1 MCCGLSRRRTTMTA
15 RPTSSAALHA
25 PLLGSA
31 AALTLLGTSISVWTA
46 LAAAALAAWGAWA
59 GWQQHRRWKQALQQQ
74 QDYLASRSSFAAQLT
89 PVWAGQIETSRGQM
103 EAAIGALAERFATI
117 VQRLNTTLATSDG
130 GGSPQL
136 QAAFARSQTE
146 LAGVTG
152 VLRRVMA
159 GKDTL
164 VNKVQALEGYMG
176 ELQGM
181 ADAVKQIAWQTNLLA
196 LNAAIEAARAGPE
209 GRGFSVLAQEVRSLS
224 ALSGETGTRMAQ
236 RVTVIN
242 EAIAATRATATA
254 SAAQDESD
262 MRDSQSRIDQVLAEL
277 QQATGAISDAADV
290 LRQDS
295 HGIKGEIDEALV
307 QLQFQDRVSQIMSH
321 VRANIERLP
330 EAMAAPAAEAGQ
342 ALKPLDASPLLAELE
357 ATYAMA
363 EERAVH
369 QGGGGQAARP
379 AQKPAEQEITFF

>member
-1 MCCGLSRRRTTMTA
+1 MTA
-15 RPTSSAALHA
+15 RTNLSVTLQT
-25 PLLGSA
+25 PLLGGA
-31 AALTLLGTSISVWTA
+31 AAVALLVAGGVSGWTLAGATL
-46 LAAAALAAWGAWA
+46 LAAWGAAA
-59 GWQQHRRWKQALQQQ
+59 GWQQRCRLNEAARQQQ
-74 QDYLASRSSFAAQLT
+74 HYLASRSAFAEQLT

-103 EAAIGALAERFATI
+103 EAAIGALAGRFATI
-117 VQRLNTTLATSDG
+117 VQRLNTTLAASDQ
-130 GGSPQL
+130 GGSSQL
-136 QAAFARSQTE
+136 QAAFARSQSE

-152 VLRRVMA
+152 VLRRVMD

-164 VNKVQALEGYMG
+164 VTKVQALEGYMG

-262 MRDSQSRIDQVLAEL
+262 MQDSQTRIDQVLAEL
-277 QQATGAISDAADV
+277 QSATGAISDAADA

-321 VRANIERLP
+321 VRSNIERLP
-330 EAMAAPAAEAGQ
+330 GAMAAPAAGAEQ
-342 ALKPLDASPLLAELE
+342 ALKPLDAGPLLAELE

-363 EERAVH
+363 EERVVH
-369 QGGGGQAARP
+369 KGGGGSRKAQP
-379 AQKPAEQEITFF
+379 VQKPAEQEITFF